1 MSIATQLGG
10 TPTQVVEEQTE
21 ALASVRDEV
30 VQLTSK
36 VQEKDTIISGLEEER
51 DEAVEAK
58 LKVSKLQA
66 NLREVTN
73 EGEELTRRLQEKES
87 ELEVDRAS
95 VA

>member
-36 VQEKDTIISGLEEER
+36 VQEKDTIINGLEEER

-58 LKVSKLQA
+58 LKMSKLQA